1 MLLSNLVINKDEP
14 IYIQIKRYIS
24 NMILKGLIPNN
35 SKLPSTRE
43 LSQILKVSRNSVNLA
58 YEELNS
64 DGLGYHCS
72 PKYPNIDWFTVI

>member
-35 SKLPSTRE
+35 SSYLLQE
-43 LSQILKVSRNSVNLA
+43 NLA
-58 YEELNS
+58 
-64 DGLGYHCS
+64 
-72 PKYPNIDWFTVI
+72 KF

>member
-35 SKLPSTRE
+35 SKLPSTFC
-43 LSQILKVSRNSVNLA
+43 LSSQLIHQLLWFKLLFDFVKVPLPDTEYISPSAFNS
-58 YEELNS
+58 S
-64 DGLGYHCS
+64 
-72 PKYPNIDWFTVI
+72 